1 MNLFRKIS
9 PVKTLLP
16 LLLCALGTTSE
27 GASYPLPVENNDV
40 IGETL
45 TVKSRYEDTLSDIA
59 RLHDLGYREIT
70 QANPDVDPWLPGEGS
85 KVIIPTR
92 FILPPGPRKGI
103 VINLAELR
111 LYYYPPGEKQVITY
125 PLGIGREGWSTPI
138 GNSRITRKQQNPTW
152 TPPASIRREQEARG
166 VELPKVVAA
175 GPNNPLGEYAI
186 YLGMPGYLIHGTNRP
201 YGVGLRVSHGCI
213 RLYPEDIRS
222 LYEQIPI
229 DTAVSIINEPY
240 KAGWHQGELF
250 VEAHI
255 PLSEQT
261 RSEGNNLT
269 PLVAAVVAA
278 TRNSEARPD
287 WKQLKQ
293 AALDATGIP
302 RAISSQPTGQLTQ
315 PAQPIHSSRL
325 KLLLSLRPQR

>member
-27 GASYPLPVENNDV
+27 GASYPLPDENNDV

-70 QANPDVDPWLPGEGS
+70 QANPDVDPWLPGEGTE
-85 KVIIPTR
+85 VTIPTQ

-111 LYYYPPGEKQVITY
+111 LYYYPPGEKQVITH

-138 GNSRITRKQQNPTW
+138 GDSRITRKQRNPTW
-152 TPPASIRREQEARG
+152 IPPASIRREQAARG
-166 VELPKVVAA
+166 IELPKVVAA

-250 VEAHI
+250 VEAHV

-261 RSEGNNLT
+261 RSDGNNLT

-287 WKQLKQ
+287 WKKLKQ

-302 RAISSQPTGQLTQ
+302 RAVSSQPTGHLTRS
-315 PAQPIHSSRL
+315 AQPIHSSRL
-325 KLLLSLRPQR
+325 